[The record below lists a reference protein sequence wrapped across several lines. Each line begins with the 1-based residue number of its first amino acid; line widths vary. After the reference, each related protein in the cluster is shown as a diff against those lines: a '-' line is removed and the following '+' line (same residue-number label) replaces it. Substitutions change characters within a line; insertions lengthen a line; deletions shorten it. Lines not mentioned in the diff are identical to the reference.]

1 MPKQIAIREILANLS
16 ELPLIDA
23 RSEGEFAQGHIRG
36 AISLPLFDN
45 AERAEIG
52 TLYKRQGKQTAILRG
67 LGIVGPKMQDLAEAA
82 LATAHSGKIAVHCW
96 RGGMRSAS
104 LAWLF
109 ERVGLEV
116 YTVIGGYK
124 SYRRLCL
131 ERFTAPQPLMVIGG
145 KTGTQK
151 TRIINEL
158 AARGENAIDLEGL
171 ANHRGSAFGY
181 ATDLWQPTQ
190 EQFENDLGMALLRSE
205 NGKQIYI
212 EDESRL
218 VGRLHVPDSLW
229 KQMRSAPTA
238 VLEWPIEARI
248 DYLVHEY
255 QAASERLAQNL
266 ESIKKRLGNERHK
279 AASDALASN
288 DRAEVCRIVLDYYD
302 RAYEHG
308 LAKREPSTLRYISG
322 ERALEILTA

>member
-1 MPKQIAIREILANLS
+1 MPKQVSIRELITNLTQ
-16 ELPLIDA
+16 LPLVDA
-23 RSEGEFAQGHIRG
+23 RSEGEFAQGHIPG
-36 AISLPLFDN
+36 ALSLPLFDN

-52 TLYKRQGKQTAILRG
+52 TLYKKQSRQAAILHG
-67 LGIVGPKMQDLAEAA
+67 LGIAGPKMQYLAEAA
-82 LATAHSGKIAVHCW
+82 LARAHSGKIAVHCW

-104 LAWLF
+104 LAWHF

-116 YTVIGGYK
+116 YTIIGGYK

-131 ERFTAPQPLMVIGG
+131 ELFAAPQTLMVIGG

-151 TRIINEL
+151 TRILKEL
-158 AARGENAIDLEGL
+158 ATSGENAIDLEGL

-190 EQFENDLGMALLRSE
+190 EQFENDIGMALLRSQ
-205 NGKQIYI
+205 NGKKIYI

-218 VGRLHVPDSLW
+218 VGRLCVPDPLW
-229 KQMRSAPTA
+229 KQMRSAPVA
-238 VLEWPIEARI
+238 VLEWSLESRV
-248 DYLVHEY
+248 DYLVREY
-255 QAASERLAQNL
+255 QAAPERLAQNL
-266 ESIKKRLGNERHK
+266 EAIKKRLGNERHK
-279 AASDALASN
+279 AACDALAAN

-302 RAYEHG
+302 RAYDHG

-322 ERALEILTA
+322 EKALETLTL